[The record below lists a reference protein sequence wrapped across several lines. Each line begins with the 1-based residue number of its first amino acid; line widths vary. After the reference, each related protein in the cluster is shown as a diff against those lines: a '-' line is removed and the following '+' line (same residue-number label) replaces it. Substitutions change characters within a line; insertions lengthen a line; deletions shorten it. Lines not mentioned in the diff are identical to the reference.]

1 VSESDPDRPAIWRD
15 DLDALQ
21 FGVPGQGSLCLVHRL
36 AFRALLPAVSGESL
50 SRETCFEFFL
60 NESRHF
66 EAAAMAKIAR
76 LKLAPGRNLHLNSR
90 DIRRAMAGEISDGPV
105 KACRVLGG

>member
-1 VSESDPDRPAIWRD
+1 
-15 DLDALQ
+15 
-21 FGVPGQGSLCLVHRL
+21 
-36 AFRALLPAVSGESL
+36 
-50 SRETCFEFFL
+50 
-60 NESRHF
+60 
-66 EAAAMAKIAR
+66 MAKIAR

>member
-1 VSESDPDRPAIWRD
+1 MSENDPDRSAVWRD

-36 AFRALLPAVSGESL
+36 AFRALLPSGPGESL
-50 SRETCFEFFL
+50 SPQACLELFL
-60 NESRHF
+60 SESRHF

-76 LKLAPGRNLHLNSR
+76 LQLSPGRNLHLNSR
-90 DIRRAMAGEISDGPV
+90 DIRRAMAGEGLGGSA

>member
-1 VSESDPDRPAIWRD
+1 LSDDIRDRPATWRD

-36 AFRALLPAVSGESL
+36 AFRALLPSGSGECL
-50 SRETCFEFFL
+50 CREDCLEFFL
-60 NESRHF
+60 IESRHF
-66 EAAAMAKIAR
+66 DAAALAKIAR

-90 DIRRAMAGEISDGPV
+90 DIRRAMAGDGSGGSA
-105 KACRVLGG
+105 KACRVLSG